1 MMKLIFLT
9 DDKETLAR
17 ELEELLKKENYEE
30 MILEWNGISIS
41 IIKPKEQD
49 FLAER
54 ILLKKAIIQ
63 RNQEST
69 TSISNVLT
77 FDEIY
82 MDLLTHEVRIQ
93 YQVMKLTKTE
103 YSILKIF
110 LQHPEEVLQKRVFLE
125 SKDDCILDCVENSL
139 KVHISN
145 LRRKLKEITG
155 RDYIESVRGVG
166 FKLIHPKE

>member
-1 MMKLIFLT
+1 MKLIFLT

-93 YQVMKLTKTE
+93 HQVMKLTKTE